1 MNLYNGQ
8 KFDSDMQCYLASYRN
23 ILENMICGMT
33 KAKLINSIS
42 HNFITQ
48 MIPHHKAA
56 IEMSK
61 NLLLYS
67 NYIPLQEIA
76 LNIIKEQTKSIHD
89 MENIFCTCSRV
100 CNPCEDLSAFQQQ
113 MDRIMQTMFH
123 AMKHAVPDPNVNI
136 TFMREMIPH
145 HEGAISMA
153 KITLKYRICEGLAP
167 ILNAIIT
174 SQEQGV
180 AEMKLLLKQ
189 LEC

>member
-1 MNLYNGQ
+1 
-8 KFDSDMQCYLASYRN
+8 MQCYLASYHN

-67 NYIPLQEIA
+67 NDISLQEIA
-76 LNIIKEQTKSIHD
+76 LNIIKEQTNSIHD
-89 MENIFCTCSRV
+89 MENIFCTCSHV
-100 CNPCEDLSAFQQQ
+100 CSPCEDLRDFQQQ
-113 MDRIMQTMFH
+113 MNRIMQTMFH
-123 AMKHAVPDPNVNI
+123 AMKHAVPVSNVNI

-153 KITLKYRICEGLAP
+153 KTTLRYHICDGLPA
-167 ILNAIIT
+167 ILNTIII
-174 SQEQGV
+174 SQEHGV
-180 AEMKLLLKQ
+180 AKMRRLLEQ
-189 LEC
+189 QECQKA